1 MNNFL
6 LDFGVINSISKNKKE
21 LYDNYFL
28 NIKNGLKE
36 NYDYSY
42 NNDKNFKKDSRE
54 DSKKFSLGKIEN
66 EFFDFKLE
74 NPYNNKINK
83 MALHSCNQLKPIID
97 EAKKIYG
104 KNRIGVIVGTC
115 ENGSD
120 ETKDF
125 ILNGSVIDE
134 KRILI
139 MQSLNICCDFLQKY
153 FDIKGISFTISTAC
167 TSSANA
173 IISADELIKSGIIDA
188 AIVGGADV
196 VTDTVVYGFD
206 SLDIVDYNKINS
218 FSKNRNGINLGEGA
232 AFFILAKENFIDSKD
247 AIILK
252 GHESNSDSH
261 HITSPDTE
269 AKSTS
274 ICINDALKKS
284 NLKIDDIDYIN
295 LHGTGTILNDIMES
309 NTLNKVG
316 AENIYCSSSKTAFGH
331 TIGAAGAMELGI
343 CYLTLS
349 SINKEKIL
357 PMHLY
362 DGEYDNNLKKINLVS
377 KKISLE
383 KLNNCMSVSFGF
395 GGSNTCLIIG
405 K

>member
-1 MNNFL
+1 MNNLL
-6 LDFGVINSISKNKKE
+6 LDFGVINSISKNKEE
-21 LYDNYFL
+21 LYNNYFL
-28 NIKNGLKE
+28 NTPNGLKE
-36 NYDYSY
+36 NGDYSY
-42 NNDKNFKKDSRE
+42 NNDK
-54 DSKKFSLGKIEN
+54 KFTLGKIEN
-66 EFFDFKLE
+66 EFFNFKLE

-83 MALHSCNQLKPIID
+83 MALHSVNQLKPIID

-139 MQSLNICCDFLQKY
+139 MQSLNICCDFIQKY
-153 FDIKGISFTISTAC
+153 FDVKGISWTVSTAC

-173 IISADELIKSGIIDA
+173 IISADELIKSGIIDV

-218 FSKNRNGINLGEGA
+218 FSKNRHGINLGEGA
-232 AFFILAKENFIDSKD
+232 AFFILAKENFINTKD

-252 GHESNSDSH
+252 GYESNSDSH

-274 ICINDALKKS
+274 ECINKALKKS
-284 NLKIDDIDYIN
+284 NLKINDIDYIN

-309 NTLNKVG
+309 ETINKTG

-331 TIGAAGAMELGI
+331 TIGAAGAMELGV

-349 SINKEKIL
+349 SFNKEKII
-357 PMHLY
+357 PRHLY
-362 DGEYDNNLKKINLVS
+362 DGEYDNNLKKINLATE
-377 KKISLE
+377 KIYAE

-395 GGSNTCLIIG
+395 GGSNTCIIIG

>member
-1 MNNFL
+1 MNNLL
-6 LDFGVINSISKNKKE
+6 LDFGVINSISKNKEE
-21 LYDNYFL
+21 LYNNYFL
-28 NIKNGLKE
+28 NTPNGLKE
-36 NYDYSY
+36 NGDYAY
-42 NNDKNFKKDSRE
+42 NNDK
-54 DSKKFSLGKIEN
+54 KFTLGKIEN
-66 EFFDFKLE
+66 EFFDFELE

-83 MALHSCNQLKPIID
+83 MALHSINQLKPIID

-139 MQSLNICCDFLQKY
+139 MQSLNICCDFIQKY
-153 FDIKGISFTISTAC
+153 FDVKGISWTVSTAC

-173 IISADELIKSGIIDA
+173 IISADELIKSGIIDV

-218 FSKNRNGINLGEGA
+218 FSKNRHGINLGEGA
-232 AFFILAKENFIDSKD
+232 AFFILAKENFINSKD

-252 GHESNSDSH
+252 GYESNSDSH

-274 ICINDALKKS
+274 ECINKALKKS
-284 NLKIDDIDYIN
+284 NLKINDIDYIN

-309 NTLNKVG
+309 ETINKTG

-349 SINKEKIL
+349 SFNKEKII
-357 PMHLY
+357 PRHLY
-362 DGEYDNNLKKINLVS
+362 DGEYDNNLKKINLATE
-377 KKISLE
+377 KIYAE

>member
-1 MNNFL
+1 MNNLL
-6 LDFGVINSISKNKKE
+6 LDFGVINSISKNKEE
-21 LYDNYFL
+21 LYNNYFL
-28 NIKNGLKE
+28 NTPNGLKE
-36 NYDYSY
+36 NGDYAY
-42 NNDKNFKKDSRE
+42 NNDK
-54 DSKKFSLGKIEN
+54 KFTLGKIEN
-66 EFFDFKLE
+66 EFFDFELE

-83 MALHSCNQLKPIID
+83 MALHSLNQLKSIID

-139 MQSLNICCDFLQKY
+139 MQSLNICCDFIQKY
-153 FDIKGISFTISTAC
+153 FDVKGISWTVSTAC

-173 IISADELIKSGIIDA
+173 IISADELIKSGIIDV

-218 FSKNRNGINLGEGA
+218 FSKNRHGINLGEGA
-232 AFFILAKENFIDSKD
+232 AFFILAKENFINTKD

-252 GHESNSDSH
+252 GYESNSDSH

-274 ICINDALKKS
+274 ECINKALKKS
-284 NLKIDDIDYIN
+284 NLKINDIDYIN

-309 NTLNKVG
+309 ETINKTG

-349 SINKEKIL
+349 SFNKEKII
-357 PMHLY
+357 PRHLY
-362 DGEYDNNLKKINLVS
+362 DGEYDNNLKKINLATE
-377 KKISLE
+377 KIYAE